1 MRKFN
6 KAYFAQMYFN
16 QILPQIS
23 EITTQSRYGYHGL
36 SHTSQV
42 ALFGLDIAYTINQDA
57 LPVLLAAGLHDCAR
71 TNDAWCTEHGPRAA
85 LVARDFLTTHYRNIP
100 ESTVRQI
107 MYAVGNHTV
116 GRAAPDGVS
125 ACLWD
130 GDRIR
135 LSWEYGYNPDFFNT
149 MRGRE
154 IASLSHDGQ
163 RGYID
168 EQDAF
173 LVRNRIK
180 TREQIEYERAQDVI
194 WNTRGTEFKMR

>member
-42 ALFGLDIAYTINQDA
+42 ALYGLDIAYTINQDA

-71 TNDAWCTEHGPRAA
+71 TNDAWCTEHGPHAA
-85 LVARDFLTTHYRNIP
+85 LVARDFISRHYCNLP
-100 ESTVRQI
+100 EQTVRQI

-116 GRAAPDGVS
+116 GRNAPDGVS

-135 LSWEYGYNPDFFNT
+135 LSWEYGYVPEFFNT
-149 MRGRE
+149 VRGRE

-163 RGYID
+163 RRYMD

-180 TREQIEYERAQDVI
+180 TREQIEYERTQDAI
-194 WNTRGTEFKMR
+194 WNARGTEFKMR